1 MAARICIGLTVWT
14 VWVKREDGFKKPVLQ
29 ARTRPAKVLDFGG
42 CAIAYPPYKS
52 WLAKVLTSHVKY
64 LNYKSYEDHRKI
76 MTNKEY
82 RNFGLIM
89 AGFISLLFGLLFPW
103 LFTWEFSFIPFV
115 ISTALIL
122 WSFISPKT
130 LVILYKPWMKLGK
143 LLGFINTRIIL
154 GIVFFAIFTPFAM
167 VLKIM
172 KKDAMKRQFND
183 KKNASYWE
191 KSTQQDKQQMEK
203 IY

>member
-1 MAARICIGLTVWT
+1 
-14 VWVKREDGFKKPVLQ
+14 
-29 ARTRPAKVLDFGG
+29 
-42 CAIAYPPYKS
+42 
-52 WLAKVLTSHVKY
+52 
-64 LNYKSYEDHRKI
+64 

-115 ISTALIL
+115 ISTVLIL
-122 WSFISPKT
+122 WSFTSPKT
-130 LVILYKPWMKLGK
+130 LIILYKPWMKLGK

-191 KSTQQDKQQMEK
+191 KSTPQDKQQMEK